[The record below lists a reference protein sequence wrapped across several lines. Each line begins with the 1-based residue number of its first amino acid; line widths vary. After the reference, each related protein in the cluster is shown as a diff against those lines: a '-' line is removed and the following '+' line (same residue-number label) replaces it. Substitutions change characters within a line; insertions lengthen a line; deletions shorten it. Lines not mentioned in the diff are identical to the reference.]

1 MHRTIINNR
10 STDDLH
16 DSGMYAVVVAK
27 PNLPVNV
34 RLRLGD
40 FGLPNFNSKSLYSSV
55 LDT

>member
-1 MHRTIINNR
+1 MHRTIINNN
-10 STDDLH
+10 DVH

-34 RLRLGD
+34 RFRLDD